1 MPQRPDFIAPNGEV
15 GALPLV
21 EVTATQHWLRQFLY
35 RPEKTDW
42 FDVCHNAVV
51 ANDSFEQQ
59 QQQVQVQIAW
69 PDGLA
74 DQAQLCNQFMFA
86 FDGSESNGQS
96 AAGMY
101 FLVGHVAPPLWATS
115 PEAVAEHIENF
126 GSTVPVQPR
135 GSFFMSRGKAIEL
148 WEQLGKHLGVA

>member
-1 MPQRPDFIAPNGEV
+1 MAVVRSRLRATPVPADDVSVLVLTRRAP
-15 GALPLV
+15 
-21 EVTATQHWLRQFLY
+21 Y
-35 RPEKTDW
+35 RPEKTNR

-51 ANDSFEQQ
+51 ANDSFE

-86 FDGSESNGQS
+86 FDGAESNGQG
-96 AAGMY
+96 AAGIY
-101 FLVGHVAPPLWATS
+101 LLVGHVAPPIWATS
-115 PEAVAEHIENF
+115 EEAVAEHVAKF
-126 GSTVPVQPR
+126 GHTVPVQPR

-148 WEQLGKHLGVA
+148 WETLGKHLGVA